1 MLQSKRTFI
10 VEWGFLWECFLN
22 QWKTDFSQSTISDP
36 TESFFEKALLS
47 SRTFRTPN
55 ALSVVFVF
63 NQCWSHQMLDIKD
76 SRSWSLLQVV
86 KSNCCKGGIPPGLLQ
101 SLWMRQGREFYIS
114 YRSIN
119 ARFLGEAT
127 SRNYPAANHS
137 RPTVFFLKPPNLSK
151 TYRDKQIL

>member
-22 QWKTDFSQSTISDP
+22 QWNTDFSQSTISDP

-63 NQCWSHQMLDIKD
+63 NQCWSHQCLILKILEADP
-76 SRSWSLLQVV
+76 
-86 KSNCCKGGIPPGLLQ
+86 CCKDPPGLLQ
-101 SLWMRQGREFYIS
+101 SLWMRQGRDFYIS

-127 SRNYPAANHS
+127 SRNYPTANHS
-137 RPTVFFLKPPNLSK
+137 RPTVFFFETTKLEQDIQ
-151 TYRDKQIL
+151 R